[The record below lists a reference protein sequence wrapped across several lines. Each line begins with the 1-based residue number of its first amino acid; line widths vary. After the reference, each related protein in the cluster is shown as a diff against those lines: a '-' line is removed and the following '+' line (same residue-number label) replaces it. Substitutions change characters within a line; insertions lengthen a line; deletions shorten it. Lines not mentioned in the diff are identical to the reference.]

1 MLTIIQPNC
10 ALLDCA
16 EYMPQ
21 FLRPVV
27 KAIEQGSGLEQPID
41 AIVRDLGFDTF
52 MYGISASPR
61 PYHESKTF
69 VFTTLPRAW
78 VIRYDEQAY
87 IEIDPRIKRAS
98 ESAVPL
104 VWDQTTER
112 GRSSRVDAFL
122 ADAVAHGVSSG
133 VAFGV
138 HDSRAGLV
146 AVALNSSQPEL
157 SDVRR
162 ETISRNLGDIILLGI
177 YFHEIFMRGVVQ
189 QGVAP
194 KSEGAPLTPR
204 EKQCLLFAARGLTS
218 GDIAT
223 RLEIAERTVEFHFA
237 GIRSKLAAANRQEAI
252 AKAMAAGVI
261 LP

>member
-1 MLTIIQPNC
+1 MLTIIQPND
-10 ALLDCA
+10 ALLDRA

-27 KAIEQGSGLEQPID
+27 DAIEQGSALEQPID
-41 AIVRDLGFDTF
+41 EIVRNLGFDTF
-52 MYGISASPR
+52 MYGISASPC
-61 PYHESKTF
+61 PDHESKTF

-78 VIRYDEQAY
+78 VVRYDEQAY
-87 IEIDPRIKRAS
+87 IEIDPRVKRAQ

-112 GRSSRVDAFL
+112 GHSAQVDAFL
-122 ADAVAHGVSSG
+122 ADAAAHGVSSG

-146 AVALNSSQPEL
+146 VVALNSAQAEVDEL
-157 SDVRR
+157 RR
-162 ETISRNLGDIILLGI
+162 GMISRNLGDIVLLGI
-177 YFHEIFMRGVVQ
+177 FFHEIFMSAVVQ

-194 KSEGAPLTPR
+194 KSEGTPLTSR

-218 GDIAT
+218 IDIAI
-223 RLEIAERTVEFHFA
+223 RLAIAERTVEFHFA
-237 GIRSKLAAANRQEAI
+237 GIRSKLAAVNRQEAI
-252 AKAMAAGVI
+252 AKAMSAGLI
-261 LP
+261 MP